1 MNEGGGISLKQM
13 FKSSLY
19 TFIGLT
25 FLSACSS
32 NSSIVGV
39 WKLTEESSCDKEA
52 KIIFTKEGT
61 VQWIDEAGTIAGKY
75 EENTDNVYTFNLNE
89 RSFTATLDENQ
100 TTFEVGG
107 ANIKGSCTFKKQKE

>member
-1 MNEGGGISLKQM
+1 MIKGSLYAFISL
-13 FKSSLY
+13 
-19 TFIGLT
+19 I
-25 FLSACSS
+25 FLSACSTDS
-32 NSSIVGV
+32 AIVGV

-61 VQWIDEAGTIAGKY
+61 VQWVDGSGTIAGKY
-75 EENTDNVYTFNLNE
+75 EENTNNVYTFNLSD

-100 TTFEVGG
+100 TTLQVGG

>member
-1 MNEGGGISLKQM
+1 MKQM
-13 FKSSLY
+13 FKRSLY
-19 TFIGLT
+19 TFICLT

-32 NSSIVGV
+32 TPSIVGT

-61 VQWIDEAGTIAGKY
+61 VQWVDGAGTIAGKY
-75 EENTDNVYTFNLNE
+75 EKNTDNVYTFNLNE
-89 RSFTATLDENQ
+89 RTFTATLDKKQ

-107 ANIKGSCTFKKQKE
+107 TNIKGNCTFKKQKE